1 MNLTLYALL
10 TKSQKERSSGTNYIS
25 FFLFFFKFHTGS
37 PDEIYLP
44 LGYQRSH
51 LSSLASQK
59 IIYLGNEITTK
70 SSQLVAFASNILE
83 HSPAMFR
90 GVDQIQE
97 KKIITKAF

>member
-1 MNLTLYALL
+1 MHFLPRAKKKDL
-10 TKSQKERSSGTNYIS
+10 QGQIIFI
-25 FFLFFFKFHTGS
+25 FFFFFFKFHTGS